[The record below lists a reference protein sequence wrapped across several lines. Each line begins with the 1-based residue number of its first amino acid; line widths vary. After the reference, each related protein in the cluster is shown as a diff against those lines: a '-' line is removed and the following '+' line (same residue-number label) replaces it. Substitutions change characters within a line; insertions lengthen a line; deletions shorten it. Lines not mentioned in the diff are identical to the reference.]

1 MLALHAVGVAAVT
14 VAVLLG
20 LWQYDAWQAGR
31 ALAARDLADAPP
43 MTLDRV
49 LGPDDPYPGDKVG
62 QPVEL
67 SGAWL
72 PGGTVEVTGKRLD
85 GRDGRWVVTPV
96 AVCGAAAD
104 CAGAPAILVVRGF
117 VPDGSGG
124 PGGITPAPPEG
135 PVDLSGWLQ
144 PGEGQGL
151 PDPEP
156 GDDVLPELRVASA
169 VQHVGTDLYGGYVI
183 ADEPTPGLEAVT
195 PAALPE
201 PDSFTNLR
209 NLFYAGEWWVFGGFA
224 VFLWWRWA
232 RDELERVAAAT
243 AQEDTDEPAPTPEI
257 ASAP

>member
-1 MLALHAVGVAAVT
+1 MLALHALGVAAVT

-31 ALAARDLADAPP
+31 ALAARDLAGAPP
-43 MTLDRV
+43 MPLDRV

-67 SGAWL
+67 SGTWL
-72 PGGTVEVTGKRLD
+72 PESTVEVMGKSLD
-85 GRDGRWVVTPV
+85 GWAGRWVVTPV
-96 AVCGAAAD
+96 AVCAAGAD

-117 VPDGSGG
+117 LPDG
-124 PGGITPAPPEG
+124 TDAPAPPDG
-135 PVDLSGWLQ
+135 AVDLSGWLQ

-151 PDPEP
+151 PDPDP
-156 GDDVLPELRVASA
+156 TDALLPELRVASA
-169 VQHVGTDLYGGYVI
+169 VQHVDTDLYGGYVI
-183 ADEPTPGLEAVT
+183 ADEPTPGLDAVT

-201 PDSFTNLR
+201 PDSSTSLR

-224 VFLWWRWA
+224 LFLWWRWA

-243 AQEDTDEPAPTPEI
+243 ADHDADEPAPTPEI

>member
-1 MLALHAVGVAAVT
+1 MLALHVLGVVAVT

-43 MTLDRV
+43 VALDRV
-49 LGPDDPYPGDKVG
+49 LGPDDPYPGDRVG

-67 SGAWL
+67 SGRWL
-72 PGGTVEVTGKRLD
+72 PDSTVEVTGKRLD

-104 CAGAPAILVVRGF
+104 CADAPAILVVRGF
-117 VPDGSGG
+117 APDR
-124 PGGITPAPPEG
+124 TVAPAAPQG
-135 PVDLSGWLQ
+135 PVELSGWLQ

-151 PDPEP
+151 PDPDP
-156 GDDVLPELRVASA
+156 GDAVLPELRVASA
-169 VQHVGTDLYGGYVI
+169 VQHVDTDLYGGYVI
-183 ADEPTPGLEAVT
+183 ADEPTPGLDPVT

-201 PDSFTNLR
+201 PDSFTSLR
-209 NLFYAGEWWVFGGFA
+209 NLFYAGEWWVFAGFA

-243 AQEDTDEPAPTPEI
+243 RDREGDGSDEPAPAPEI